1 MAENLQSGSSK
12 MIDNKSKELL
22 GNIIPD
28 SLMIIDTLGN
38 LVKVSQSALKLFNII
53 GDWVIENQTI
63 FDFVHP
69 SDHPHISGHLAK
81 IILGENVSALTC
93 RLTTQDEE
101 IFNGEINAF
110 LIAGFDG
117 QDDHLI
123 LTVKKTDTPDNSFE
137 AYQKEDLLHLL
148 AHELRQPVN
157 AIIGFSELMGRNI
170 INPEYCDN
178 EKLIKHN
185 RLVTQQSHFLQNII
199 DQVFA
204 LASLDKFKINISTID
219 INTLLEELYEV
230 FNIRREQI
238 CKANIELRV
247 VKTPSNFNYKVCSDE
262 AIIKQLFN
270 NLIFNA
276 FKYTNEGLVE
286 FGFHTYETNSLTFF
300 VSDTG
305 SGIPAKK
312 QQAIFNKYVRLNQET
327 DSFKSVGLGLSLSQ
341 KLASL
346 LGGQIWFKS
355 TPGQGTIFYFSISP
369 QITINEGS
377 I

>member
-1 MAENLQSGSSK
+1 
-12 MIDNKSKELL
+12 
-22 GNIIPD
+22 
-28 SLMIIDTLGN
+28 
-38 LVKVSQSALKLFNII
+38 
-53 GDWVIENQTI
+53 
-63 FDFVHP
+63 
-69 SDHPHISGHLAK
+69 
-81 IILGENVSALTC
+81 
-93 RLTTQDEE
+93 
-101 IFNGEINAF
+101 
-110 LIAGFDG
+110 
-117 QDDHLI
+117 
-123 LTVKKTDTPDNSFE
+123 
-137 AYQKEDLLHLL
+137 
-148 AHELRQPVN
+148 
-157 AIIGFSELMGRNI
+157 MGRNI

-199 DQVFA
+199 DQVFT

-247 VKTPSNFNYKVCSDE
+247 VKTPSNFNHKVCSDE
-262 AIIKQLFN
+262 AIIKQLFT

-276 FKYTNEGLVE
+276 FKYTNEGFIE
-286 FGFHTYETNSLTFF
+286 FGFHAYETNSLTFF

-355 TPGQGTIFYFSISP
+355 IPGQGTTFYFSISP